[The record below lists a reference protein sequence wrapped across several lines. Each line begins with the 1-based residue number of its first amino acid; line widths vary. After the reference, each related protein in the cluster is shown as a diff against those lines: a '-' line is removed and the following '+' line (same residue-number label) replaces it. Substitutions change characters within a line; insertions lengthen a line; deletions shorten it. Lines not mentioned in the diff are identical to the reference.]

1 MELNDYQ
8 RKAMTTA
15 LPAALS
21 KEYMFLNLASEA
33 GEVAGLLA
41 KAGRDG
47 WDVDDLRAKAVLELG
62 DVLWQVAG
70 CCEVLGLSLSD
81 VAQANLD
88 KLASR
93 KERGKISGSG
103 DQR

>member
-8 RKAMTTA
+8 AQAMTTA
-15 LPAALS
+15 LPSALS
-21 KEYMFLNLASEA
+21 KEYMFLNLAAES

-47 WDVDDLRAKAVLELG
+47 WDVDDLRAKAILEIG

-70 CCEVLGLSLSD
+70 CCEVLGLSLED
-81 VAQANLD
+81 VADANLD

-93 KERGKISGSG
+93 KTRGALSGSG
-103 DQR
+103 DDR

>member
-8 RKAMTTA
+8 QKAMTTA
-15 LPAALS
+15 LPSALNE
-21 KEYMFLNLASEA
+21 EYMFLNLAAEA

-47 WDVDDLRAKAVLELG
+47 WDVDDLRAKAILELG

-93 KERGKISGSG
+93 KERGKIAGSG
-103 DQR
+103 DYR

>member
-8 RKAMTTA
+8 QKAMTTA
-15 LPAALS
+15 LPPALS
-21 KEYMFLNLASEA
+21 KEYMFLNLAAEA

-47 WDVDDLRAKAVLELG
+47 WEFDDLRAKAILELG
-62 DVLWQVAG
+62 DVLWQAAG
-70 CCEVLGLSLSD
+70 CCEVLGLSLND

-88 KLASR
+88 KLADR
-93 KERGKISGSG
+93 KQRGKITGSG
-103 DQR
+103 DYR

>member
-8 RKAMTTA
+8 AQAMTTA
-15 LPAALS
+15 LPSALS
-21 KEYMFLNLASEA
+21 KEYMFLNLAAEA

-47 WDVDDLRAKAVLELG
+47 WYVDELRAKAVLELG

-103 DQR
+103 DHR

>member
-70 CCEVLGLSLSD
+70 CCEVLDLSLSD

-103 DQR
+103 DTR

>member
-8 RKAMTTA
+8 AQAMTTA
-15 LPAALS
+15 LPTALS

-81 VAQANLD
+81 VAQANLA

-93 KERGKISGSG
+93 KERGKIAGSG
-103 DQR
+103 DYR

>member
-8 RKAMTTA
+8 QKAMTTA
-15 LPAALS
+15 LPSALS
-21 KEYMFLNLASEA
+21 KEYMFLNLSAEA

-47 WDVDDLRAKAVLELG
+47 WDVDDLRAKAIPELG

-70 CCEVLGLSLSD
+70 CCEVLGLSLED
-81 VAQANLD
+81 VAQANLE
-88 KLASR
+88 KLADR
-93 KERGKISGSG
+93 KVRNVISGSG
-103 DQR
+103 NHR

>member
-8 RKAMTTA
+8 AQAMTTA
-15 LPAALS
+15 LPSALS
-21 KEYMFLNLASEA
+21 KEYMFLNLSAEA

-47 WDVDDLRAKAVLELG
+47 WDVDELRDMTIPELG

-70 CCEVLGLSLSD
+70 CCEVLGLSLED
-81 VAQANLD
+81 VAGANLA
-88 KLASR
+88 KLADR
-93 KERGKISGSG
+93 KQRGKIAGSG
-103 DQR
+103 DYR